1 MRYSWC
7 ACDVVLALCVLM
19 TTTSGTRDPREL
31 PNIDAMNVSVLG
43 GTGEQGRGL
52 AQRLARAGQS
62 VMIGSRTADR
72 AQSIAAEIGSGVA
85 GGSNEDAARFG
96 DIVIVAV
103 PWDGHREL
111 LESLAYDLAGK
122 IVVDCV
128 NPLGFD
134 KQGAFALSVDEGSAA
149 QQAASVLPD
158 SSVVAAFHHI
168 SAVLL
173 LDDSVSSIETDVLV
187 LGDDRDATDAVQALA
202 GRIDGIRGIYGGRLR
217 NAGQVEAFTANLIS
231 MNRRYK
237 VHAGV
242 RVTDV

>member
-1 MRYSWC
+1 MK
-7 ACDVVLALCVLM
+7 
-19 TTTSGTRDPREL
+19 
-31 PNIDAMNVSVLG
+31 VSVLG

-62 VMIGSRTADR
+62 VMIGSRSADR
-72 AQSIAAEIGSGVA
+72 AQSIAVEIGSGVA
-85 GGSNEDAARFG
+85 DGSNEDAARFG

-111 LESLAYDLAGK
+111 LESLASDLAGK

-134 KQGAFALSVDEGSAA
+134 KQGAFALPVEEGSAA

-237 VHAGV
+237 VHAGI

>member
-1 MRYSWC
+1 
-7 ACDVVLALCVLM
+7 
-19 TTTSGTRDPREL
+19 
-31 PNIDAMNVSVLG
+31 MNVSVLG

-111 LESLAYDLAGK
+111 LESLASSLVGK

>member
-1 MRYSWC
+1 
-7 ACDVVLALCVLM
+7 
-19 TTTSGTRDPREL
+19 
-31 PNIDAMNVSVLG
+31 MNVSVLG

-103 PWDGHREL
+103 PWGGHREL
-111 LESLAYDLAGK
+111 LESLASSLVGK

>member
-1 MRYSWC
+1 
-7 ACDVVLALCVLM
+7 M

-62 VMIGSRTADR
+62 VMIGSRSADR

-85 GGSNEDAARFG
+85 GGSNEAAAKFG

-111 LESLAYDLAGK
+111 LESLASDLAGK

-134 KQGAFALSVDEGSAA
+134 KQGAFALPVDEGSAA

>member
-62 VMIGSRTADR
+62 VMIGSRSADR

-111 LESLAYDLAGK
+111 LEALAYDLAGK
-122 IVVDCV
+122 IIVDCV

-173 LDDSVSSIETDVLV
+173 LDDNVSSIETDVLV
-187 LGDDRDATDAVQALA
+187 LGDDRDATDAVQVLA
-202 GRIDGIRGIYGGRLR
+202 DRIAGIRGIYGGRLR

>member
-62 VMIGSRTADR
+62 VMIGSRSADR

-173 LDDSVSSIETDVLV
+173 LDDNVSSIETDVLV
-187 LGDDRDATDAVQALA
+187 LGDDRDAIDAVQALA
-202 GRIDGIRGIYGGRLR
+202 GRIAGIRGIYGGRLR